1 MVTIQ
6 EMKTI
11 FDEMAC
17 KNDNMIEWM
26 QMDEALSR
34 CGFKIKRHEL
44 ESLFLKKDRLSF
56 VQFHSTLKKGVA
68 VRKILMKI
76 QNQKSCQDH
85 YKEMMMKILS
95 ENNENGHEYEK
106 LSQFCSQT
114 FDAFGEFLYNNDY
127 EFIESLSTDP
137 EYQVT
142 RIFFSFF
149 TILYI

>member
-6 EMKTI
+6 KMKTV

-56 VQFHSTLKKGVA
+56 VQFHSTLKMGIS
-68 VRKILMKI
+68 VRKTLKKI
-76 QNQKSCQDH
+76 QNYKSCQDH
-85 YKEMMMKILS
+85 YKEMMMKYLS
-95 ENNENGHEYEK
+95 ENNENGHEYKK
-106 LSQFCSQT
+106 LSQICSQT
-114 FDAFGEFLYNNDY
+114 IDAFSEFLCNNDY
-127 EFIESLSTDP
+127 EFIDSLSADP
-137 EYQVT
+137 KYQVT
-142 RIFFSFF
+142 
-149 TILYI
+149 

>member
-6 EMKTI
+6 KMKTV

-56 VQFHSTLKKGVA
+56 VQFHSTLKMGIS
-68 VRKILMKI
+68 VRKTLKKI
-76 QNQKSCQDH
+76 QNYKSCQDH
-85 YKEMMMKILS
+85 YK
-95 ENNENGHEYEK
+95 
-106 LSQFCSQT
+106 
-114 FDAFGEFLYNNDY
+114 
-127 EFIESLSTDP
+127 
-137 EYQVT
+137 
-142 RIFFSFF
+142 
-149 TILYI
+149 